1 MNTYPN
7 LYYPRDRIR
16 ALILLLLV
24 GLVYLPFLHNPLAFD
39 DATFFNNTITRF
51 ADAGFDFTFR
61 WFSYTTFGVTWV
73 FFGENP
79 FAFRVQNLL
88 LHGLNVLLLLL
99 VLRLWIALFVAEPAR
114 RKMAA
119 WGAWAGALVFACH
132 PLAVYGTGYL
142 VQRSILMATMFT
154 LVMHLA
160 YFRGL
165 MDGDKRY
172 AALAVAAYFLA
183 VFSKEHSLMAP
194 AILLPLTWALRAQ
207 NKLSTRTLLVT
218 WAGFAA
224 TCLIAVM
231 RTRGI
236 FGQTYE
242 MDAAALFGQEEMLRG
257 VASLHLLSVLTQ
269 AGLFFKYCLLMLV
282 PNPAWMSIDMREA
295 FILSWRDW
303 TSWIGLIAF
312 AGYGMFA
319 MISLLRGGRA
329 ALLGLALI
337 YPWLFYMTEF
347 STVRVQEIFVLYR
360 SYLWLPGYMLLLPLL
375 LSALPD
381 KKIMLAG
388 FVAAILLVPL
398 AWNRLWVFADNYRL
412 WDDAVQ
418 LLRGENKL
426 GAQRIYYSRG
436 YYAALDKKDWPAAIM
451 DYKRSLQI
459 SSSFPPVKMA
469 LAGAYANAGRNVEAL
484 AVYNQAIAADAK
496 DAEAYYGKAI
506 LLNRLHDDAGAL
518 ANMQKSCDAGKNMAC
533 AMVNLR
539 AAVISSR
546 LKQSIQK

>member
-1 MNTYPN
+1 MHAYPN

-16 ALILLLLV
+16 ALLLLLLV
-24 GLVYLPFLHNPLAFD
+24 GLVYLPFINNPLVFD
-39 DATFFNNTITRF
+39 DVTFFKYPITNF
-51 ADAGFDFTFR
+51 ADASFDFTFR

-79 FAFRVQNLL
+79 PAFRVQNLL
-88 LHGLNVLLLLL
+88 LHGMNVLLLLL
-99 VLRLWIALFVAEPAR
+99 VLRLWISLFVAEPVR
-114 RKMAA
+114 RKMAV

-142 VQRSILMATMFT
+142 IERSILMATMFT

-165 MDGDKRY
+165 MKGDKRY

-194 AILLPLTWALRAQ
+194 AILLPLTWVLRAQ
-207 NKLSTRTLLVT
+207 NKLSTRTLLAT
-218 WAGFAA
+218 WAGFAV
-224 TCLIAVM
+224 TGLIVVM
-231 RTRGI
+231 RTKGI
-236 FGQTYE
+236 LGQTYE
-242 MDAAALFGQEEMLRG
+242 MDAAALFGQEEMLKG
-257 VASLHLLSVLTQ
+257 LPMLHLLSVLTQ
-269 AGLFFKYCLLMLV
+269 AGLFFKYCLLMLM
-282 PNPAWMSIDMREA
+282 PNPAWMSIDMREP

-303 TSWIGLIAF
+303 TSWIGLIGF
-312 AGYGMFA
+312 VGYGIFA
-319 MISLLRGGRA
+319 LSCLLRGGRF

-347 STVRVQEIFVLYR
+347 STIRVQEIFVLYR

-375 LSALPD
+375 LSAMPD

-418 LLRGENKL
+418 LLHGENRQ
-426 GAQRIYYSRG
+426 GAQRAYYNRG
-436 YYAALDKKDWPAAIM
+436 YAVAIKGDWPSAIE

-459 SSSFPPVKMA
+459 SSSFPSVKMA

-484 AVYNQAIAADAK
+484 ATYDQAIAADPRN
-496 DAEAYYGKAI
+496 AEAYYGKA
-506 LLNRLHDDAGAL
+506 LFLAKMRDNAGAL
-518 ANMQKSCDAGKNMAC
+518 ANMQKSCDSGKNMAC
-533 AMVNLR
+533 AMVSLR
-539 AAVISSR
+539 AAVNSSQ
-546 LKQSIQK
+546 LKKSDSK

>member
-1 MNTYPN
+1 MNAYPN

-24 GLVYLPFLHNPLAFD
+24 ALVYLPFLHNPLAFD
-39 DATFFNNTITRF
+39 DATFFKSTITNF
-51 ADAGFDFTFR
+51 ADASFDFTFR
-61 WFSYTTFGVTWV
+61 WFSYTTFGVTWA
-73 FFGENP
+73 FFGEDP

-88 LHGLNVLLLLL
+88 LHGMNVLLLLL
-99 VLRLWIALFVAEPAR
+99 VLRLWITLFSAEPAR
-114 RKMAA
+114 RKMAV

-165 MDGDKRY
+165 LDGDKRY

-194 AILLPLTWALRAQ
+194 AILLPLTWVLRAQ
-207 NKLSTRTLLVT
+207 NKLSTRALLAA
-218 WAGFAA
+218 WAGFAV
-224 TCLIAVM
+224 TGLIVVM

-242 MDAAALFGQEEMLRG
+242 MDAAALFGQDEMLQG
-257 VASLHLLSVLTQ
+257 LPMLHLLSVLTQ
-269 AGLFFKYCLLMLV
+269 AGLFFKYWLLMLM

-312 AGYGMFA
+312 AVYGIFA
-319 MISLLRGGRA
+319 LSCLLRGGRA

-347 STVRVQEIFVLYR
+347 STIRVQEIFVLYR

-375 LSALPD
+375 LGALPD

-388 FVAAILLVPL
+388 FVAAMLLVPL

-418 LLRGENKL
+418 LLHGEKRL
-426 GAQRIYYSRG
+426 GAQRVYYSRG
-436 YYAALDKKDWPAAIM
+436 YYAALDKKDWPAAIE
-451 DYKRSLQI
+451 DYKRSLQV

-469 LAGAYANAGRNVEAL
+469 LAGAYANAGRNGEAL
-484 AVYNQAIAADAK
+484 ATYDQAIAANPK

-506 LLNRLHDDAGAL
+506 LLNRLHDEAGAL
-518 ANMQKSCDAGKNMAC
+518 ANMQKSCDSGKNMAC

-539 AAVISSR
+539 AAVNANRIKKSDA
-546 LKQSIQK
+546 K